1 MLKKSDYSRRYQAKV
16 IDYFDGRTRYDND
29 ATIRQALP
37 LLAQVP
43 LVAGQRVLDIA
54 TGTGI
59 IAIAAAQQVGPIG
72 TVVGVDFSVSMLAQA
87 QRKISDLG
95 LENIELLEADVEQV
109 NFGAANFDTVF
120 CSSALVYLTDIPGAL
135 EKWYR
140 WLKPGGTVAFSAWS
154 EQSHVTPIII
164 EVCKSRGIELL
175 NINAPTGTVNKCTGL
190 LKKAGFEQVRV
201 VSEQQG
207 HYASLER
214 ASRWDGQ
221 WFHPTQNAL
230 EGLSEAEISAIAQAY
245 AAAVEASAT
254 EQGIWCEKEAFY
266 VMGQKPKR

>member
-29 ATIRQALP
+29 ATIRRALP

-43 LVAGQRVLDIA
+43 LVAGQRVLDVA

-59 IAIAAAQQVGPIG
+59 IAIAAARQVGPAG
-72 TVVGVDFSVSMLAQA
+72 TVVGVDFSASMLAQA

-95 LENIELLEADVEQV
+95 LENIELLEANVEQV
-109 NFGAANFDTVF
+109 NFGAANFDAVF

-135 EKWYR
+135 EKWYG

-154 EQSHVTPIII
+154 EQSHATPSII
-164 EVCKSRGIELL
+164 EVCKLRGIELL
-175 NINAPTGTVNKCTGL
+175 NINAPTGTVNKCSGL
-190 LKKAGFEQVRV
+190 LARAGFEQVSVER
-201 VSEQQG
+201 EQQG

-221 WFHPTQNAL
+221 WFHPAQNAL
-230 EGLSEAEISAIAQAY
+230 EGLSEAEISAIAQTY
-245 AAAVEASAT
+245 AAVVEASAT
-254 EQGIWCEKEAFY
+254 EQGVWCDS
-266 VMGQKPKR
+266 